1 MKRGDYLM
9 TSGKRKRG
17 RLWVKVTA
25 FVCLVLAAVI
35 FAGSALAT
43 IILYYNDAY
52 YFDNY
57 TIMDDYVSN
66 ETELKKNLTGVYL
79 SWYEPYGYSAE
90 ALDEAVF
97 YDSYDYETSTYDA
110 TVGYSYLFDDEF
122 IEYYAINYD
131 DYDDISPLFGF
142 YYYDGETSIDWL
154 EEIFSVSYSESENLI
169 VEEDLDS
176 FDDYMEIYYSEG
188 RTNFRI
194 DVSDTAGE
202 TLYSNHTSID
212 DEDIE
217 LTSSSEDYTV
227 TVMGEPMV
235 IEVITYSY
243 EEAESCLSM
252 FSELDDLVEVLGFEI
267 SIDQE
272 EDAFNGEI
280 IYCTHIVLSQI
291 LSETLTVTVSLP
303 SSLSDFTVHDDV
315 YIKLT
320 RINTLLS
327 NKDNFIILMVIT
339 AIVALV
345 CFIVLMTTAGHFQ
358 EYEGIHLTLADKIP
372 LELYLFPVGAVL
384 FGSLYIVSEIIYID
398 LEARLLLYLI
408 FALCAGASAGAVML
422 VLMTCSARVKTRR
435 FFKNTI
441 ICGSLIWLFGFFR
454 KLIRNRKYATKLKF
468 IFIGVLI
475 YDFLCFLLLFSN
487 AFLGLLMFTVGNL
500 AVLIAALV
508 YAMGVRKHEEAA
520 KDISEGK
527 TETVVDSDGLYFGLG
542 SFAGHLNNI
551 NDGIQAA
558 VDESLRSERLKTE
571 LITNV
576 SHDLKTPL
584 TSIVNY
590 VDILSKEDIQPD
602 SAKEYVDVL
611 VRQSQRMK
619 KLIDDLVEA
628 SKAQAGAIP
637 VTLEKTDMSI
647 LLTQAT
653 AEYDDRLEANNLK
666 LVVTTPEKPMMALVD
681 GRLMW
686 RVFDNLMGNIVKYA
700 QPDTRVYV
708 SAGET
713 DGKIL
718 ITFKNISKYEL
729 NISSD
734 ELMERFV
741 RGDSSRSTEG
751 SGLGLS
757 IAKSLCALNNVDFNI
772 IIDGDLYKAELSMD
786 ELPWEPKPPSE
797 ETLPAIVVD
806 TE

>member
-1 MKRGDYLM
+1 MN
-9 TSGKRKRG
+9 SGTRKRG
-17 RLWVKVTA
+17 RLWIKVTA
-25 FVCLVLAAVI
+25 FVCLVLAAMI

-43 IILYYNDAY
+43 IILYYYDAY
-52 YFDNY
+52 YLDNY
-57 TIMDDYVSN
+57 VIMDDYISN

-90 ALDEAVF
+90 ALDDVVF

-110 TVGYSYLFDDEF
+110 TVGYSYLLDDELV
-122 IEYYAINYD
+122 EYYAINYD
-131 DYDDISPLFGF
+131 DYEDISPLFGF
-142 YYYDGETSIDWL
+142 YYYDGETPIEWL
-154 EEIFSVSYSESENLI
+154 EEIFNVSYAESETLI
-169 VEEDLDS
+169 TEEDLES
-176 FDDYMEIYYSEG
+176 FGDYIEIYYPEERS
-188 RTNFRI
+188 NFRI
-194 DVSDTAGE
+194 DVSNSANE
-202 TLYSNHTSID
+202 TLYSNYAFTD
-212 DEDIE
+212 GEDTD
-217 LTSSSEDYTV
+217 LTSSSEDCTV

-235 IEVITYSY
+235 TEVITYTY
-243 EEAESCLSM
+243 EEAVSCLSV
-252 FSELDDLVEVLGFEI
+252 FSELDDLVKVLGFEI

-272 EDAFNGEI
+272 DGET

-291 LSETLTVTVSLP
+291 LSETLTVTASLP
-303 SSLSDFTVHDDV
+303 SNLTDFTVSDDV

-327 NKDNFIILMVIT
+327 NKDNFIALMVIT
-339 AIVALV
+339 AIVALI
-345 CFIVLMTTAGHFQ
+345 CFIVLITTAGHFP
-358 EYEGIHLTLADKIP
+358 EYDGIHLTLADKIP
-372 LELYLFPVGAVL
+372 FELYLFPVGAVL
-384 FGSLYIVSEIIYID
+384 YGSLYIVSQITYID
-398 LEARLLLYLI
+398 LEARLLQYFVI
-408 FALCAGASAGAVML
+408 ALCAGACAAAVML
-422 VLMTCSARVKTRR
+422 VMMTSSARIKARR
-435 FFKNTI
+435 FFRNTI
-441 ICGSLIWLFGFFR
+441 IFGSLIWLFGFFR
-454 KLIRNRKYATKLKF
+454 KLIKNRKYATKLKF
-468 IFIGVLI
+468 IVVGILI
-475 YDFLCFLLLFSN
+475 YDFLCLLLLFVD
-487 AFLGLLMFTVGNL
+487 AFLGLLTFTIGNL

-508 YAMGVRKHEEAA
+508 YAMGVRKLEEAA
-520 KDISEGK
+520 KAISEGK
-527 TETVVDSDGLYFGLG
+527 TETVVDNDGLYFGLG
-542 SFAGHLNNI
+542 GFAGYLNNI

-590 VDILSKEDIQPD
+590 VDILSKEEIQPD
-602 SAKEYVDVL
+602 TAREYVDVL

-637 VTLEKTDMSI
+637 VALEKTDMSI

-653 AEYDDRLEANNLK
+653 AEYEDRLEANGLK
-666 LVVTTPEKPMMALVD
+666 LVVTTPEKPLMALVD

-700 QPDTRVYV
+700 QPGTRVYV
-708 SAGET
+708 SAEEVDGELQ
-713 DGKIL
+713 I
-718 ITFKNISKYEL
+718 IFKNISKYEL

-757 IAKSLCALNNVDFNI
+757 IAKSLCTLNNVDFNI
-772 IIDGDLYKAELSMD
+772 VIDGDLYKAELTMD
-786 ELPWEPKPPSE
+786 ELRSELEPPSE
-797 ETLPAIVVD
+797 ETLPAVVVE

>member
-1 MKRGDYLM
+1 MNSGTKKRG
-9 TSGKRKRG
+9 K
-17 RLWVKVTA
+17 LWVKVTA
-25 FVCLVLAAVI
+25 FVCLVLAVMI

-43 IILYYNDAY
+43 IILYYSGAY
-52 YFDNY
+52 YLDND
-57 TIMDDYVSN
+57 TIIDDYISN
-66 ETELKKNLTGVYL
+66 ETELKKNLTEVYL

-110 TVGYSYLFDDEF
+110 TVGYSYILDDEL

-131 DYDDISPLFGF
+131 DYEDISPLFGF
-142 YYYDGETSIDWL
+142 YYYEDETPIEWL
-154 EEIFSVSYSESENLI
+154 REIFNVSYSETETL
-169 VEEDLDS
+169 VTEEDLNS
-176 FDDYMEIYYSEG
+176 FGNYIEIYYPEG
-188 RTNFRI
+188 RSNFQI
-194 DVSDTAGE
+194 AVSNTVDE
-202 TLYSNHTSID
+202 TLYSNFAPAD
-212 DEDIE
+212 GEDVD
-217 LTSSSEDYTV
+217 LTSSSEDCTV

-235 IEVITYSY
+235 VEVITYTY
-243 EEAESCLSM
+243 EEAISCLSM

-272 EDAFNGEI
+272 DGEV

-291 LSETLTVTVSLP
+291 LSETLTVIASLP

-327 NKDNFIILMVIT
+327 NKNNFIAMMIVT
-339 AIVALV
+339 AVVALA
-345 CFIVLMTTAGHFQ
+345 CFIVLMTTAGHFP
-358 EYEGIHLTLADKIP
+358 EYEGVHLTFADKIP
-372 LELYLFPVGAVL
+372 LELYLIPVGVVL

-398 LEARLLLYLI
+398 LEARLLQYLI
-408 FALCAGASAGAVML
+408 FALCAGVSAGVVML
-422 VLMTCSARVKTRR
+422 VLMTCSARVKARR

-441 ICGSLIWLFGFFR
+441 IFGSLIWLFSFLR
-454 KLIRNRKYATKLKF
+454 RLIKNRKYATKLKF

-475 YDFLCFLLLFSN
+475 YDFLCFLLLLVD

-508 YAMGVRKHEEAA
+508 YAMGVRKLEEAA
-520 KDISEGK
+520 QAISEGK
-527 TETVVDSDGLYFGLG
+527 TETVVDNDGLYFGLG
-542 SFAGHLNNI
+542 KFAGHLNNI

-628 SKAQAGAIP
+628 LKAQAGAIP
-637 VTLEKTDMSI
+637 VELEKTDMSI

-653 AEYDDRLEANNLK
+653 VEYEDRLEATGLK
-666 LVVTTPEKPMMALVD
+666 LVVTTPEKPLMALVD

-686 RVFDNLMGNIVKYA
+686 RVFDNLMGNILKYA

-708 SAGET
+708 SAEET
-713 DGKIL
+713 DGKIQ
-718 ITFKNISKYEL
+718 IIFKNISKYEL

-772 IIDGDLYKAELSMD
+772 VIDGDLYKAELTMN
-786 ELPWEPKPPSE
+786 ELPPEPPNE
-797 ETLPAIVVD
+797 ETLPAVVVD
-806 TE
+806 IE

>member
-1 MKRGDYLM
+1 MI
-9 TSGKRKRG
+9 SGTRKRG
-17 RLWVKVTA
+17 GLWIEVTA
-25 FVCLVLAAVI
+25 FVCLVLAAMI

-43 IILYYNDAY
+43 IILYYYDAY
-52 YFDNY
+52 YLDNY
-57 TIMDDYVSN
+57 TILDDYISN
-66 ETELKKNLTGVYL
+66 ETELKKNLTEVYL
-79 SWYEPYGYSAE
+79 SWYEPFGYSAE
-90 ALDEAVF
+90 PLDEAVF

-110 TVGYSYLFDDEF
+110 TVGYSYLLDDEF

-131 DYDDISPLFGF
+131 DYEDISPLFGF
-142 YYYDGETSIDWL
+142 YYYDGETPIEWL
-154 EEIFSVSYSESENLI
+154 EEIFNVSYAESETL
-169 VEEDLDS
+169 VTEEDLES
-176 FDDYMEIYYSEG
+176 FGKYIEIYYPEG
-188 RTNFRI
+188 RSNFRI
-194 DVSDTAGE
+194 DVSNSIDE
-202 TLYSNHTSID
+202 TLYSNQASTDNSD
-212 DEDIE
+212 TD
-217 LTSSSEDYTV
+217 LTSESEDYTV

-243 EEAESCLSM
+243 EEAVNCLCV
-252 FSELDDLVEVLGFEI
+252 FSELDDLVKVLGFEI

-272 EDAFNGEI
+272 DGEI
-280 IYCTHIVLSQI
+280 IYCTHIVLSQV
-291 LSETLTVTVSLP
+291 LSETLTITVSLP
-303 SSLSDFTVHDDV
+303 ANLTDFTVSDDV

-327 NKDNFIILMVIT
+327 NKDNFIAMMVIT

-345 CFIVLMTTAGHFQ
+345 CFVVLMTTAGHFP
-358 EYEGIHLTLADKIP
+358 EYDGIHLTLADKIP
-372 LELYLFPVGAVL
+372 FEFYLFPVCVVL
-384 FGSLYIVSEIIYID
+384 YGSLYIISETIYID
-398 LEARLLLYLI
+398 IEARLLQYLI
-408 FALCAGASAGAVML
+408 FALCAGASVAVVMI
-422 VLMTCSARVKTRR
+422 VLMTSSARVKARR

-441 ICGSLIWLFGFFR
+441 IFGSLIWLFNFFR
-454 KLIRNRKYATKLKF
+454 KLIKNRKYATKLKF
-468 IFIGVLI
+468 IFVGVLI
-475 YDFLCFLLLFSN
+475 YDFLCLLLLLSN
-487 AFLGLLMFTVGNL
+487 AFLGLLAFVIGNL
-500 AVLIAALV
+500 VVLIAALV
-508 YAMGVRKHEEAA
+508 YAMGVRKLEEAA

-527 TETVVDSDGLYFGLG
+527 TETVVDNDGLYFGLG
-542 SFAGHLNNI
+542 SFAGYLNNI

-590 VDILSKEDIQPD
+590 VDILSKENIQPD
-602 SAKEYVDVL
+602 SAKGYVDVL

-637 VTLEKTDMSI
+637 VALEKTDMSI

-653 AEYDDRLEANNLK
+653 AEYEDRLEANGLK
-666 LVVTTPEKPMMALVD
+666 LIVTTPEKPLMALVD

-708 SAGET
+708 SAEEI
-713 DGKIL
+713 DGRIR
-718 ITFKNISKYEL
+718 IIFKNISKYEL

-741 RGDSSRSTEG
+741 REDSSRSTEG

-772 IIDGDLYKAELSMD
+772 VIDGDLYKAELAMD
-786 ELPWEPKPPSE
+786 ELPWEPEPPNE

>member
-1 MKRGDYLM
+1 MI
-9 TSGKRKRG
+9 SGTRKRG
-17 RLWVKVTA
+17 RLWIKVTA
-25 FVCLVLAAVI
+25 FVCLVLAAMI

-43 IILYYNDAY
+43 IILYYYDAY
-52 YFDNY
+52 YLDNY
-57 TIMDDYVSN
+57 TILDDYISN
-66 ETELKKNLTGVYL
+66 ETELKKNLTEVYL
-79 SWYEPYGYSAE
+79 SWYEPFGYSAE
-90 ALDEAVF
+90 PLDEAVF

-110 TVGYSYLFDDEF
+110 TVGYSYLLDDEF

-131 DYDDISPLFGF
+131 DYEDISPLFGF
-142 YYYDGETSIDWL
+142 YYYDGETPIEWL
-154 EEIFSVSYSESENLI
+154 EEIFNVSYAESETL
-169 VEEDLDS
+169 VTEEDLES
-176 FDDYMEIYYSEG
+176 FGKYIEIYYPEG
-188 RTNFRI
+188 RSNFRI
-194 DVSDTAGE
+194 DVSNSIDE
-202 TLYSNHTSID
+202 TLYSNQASTDNSD
-212 DEDIE
+212 TD
-217 LTSSSEDYTV
+217 LTSESEDYTV

-243 EEAESCLSM
+243 EEAVNCLCV
-252 FSELDDLVEVLGFEI
+252 FSELDDLVKVLGFEI

-272 EDAFNGEI
+272 DGEI
-280 IYCTHIVLSQI
+280 IYCTHIVLSQV
-291 LSETLTVTVSLP
+291 LSETLTITVSLP
-303 SSLSDFTVHDDV
+303 ANLTDFTVSDDV

-327 NKDNFIILMVIT
+327 NKDNFIAMMVIT

-345 CFIVLMTTAGHFQ
+345 CFVVLMTTAGHFP
-358 EYEGIHLTLADKIP
+358 EYDGIHLTLADKIP
-372 LELYLFPVGAVL
+372 FEFYLFPVCVVL
-384 FGSLYIVSEIIYID
+384 YGSLYIISETIYID
-398 LEARLLLYLI
+398 IEARLLQYLI
-408 FALCAGASAGAVML
+408 FALCAGASVAVVMI
-422 VLMTCSARVKTRR
+422 VLMTSSARVKARR

-441 ICGSLIWLFGFFR
+441 IFGSLIWLFNFFR
-454 KLIRNRKYATKLKF
+454 KLIKNRKYATKLKF
-468 IFIGVLI
+468 IFVGVLI
-475 YDFLCFLLLFSN
+475 YDFLCLLLLLSN
-487 AFLGLLMFTVGNL
+487 AFLGLLAFVIGNL
-500 AVLIAALV
+500 VVLIAALV
-508 YAMGVRKHEEAA
+508 YAMGVRKLEEAA

-527 TETVVDSDGLYFGLG
+527 TETVVDNDGLYFGLG
-542 SFAGHLNNI
+542 SFAGYLNNI

-590 VDILSKEDIQPD
+590 VDILSKENIQPD
-602 SAKEYVDVL
+602 SAKGYVDVL

-637 VTLEKTDMSI
+637 VALEKTDMSI

-653 AEYDDRLEANNLK
+653 AEYEDRLEANGLK
-666 LVVTTPEKPMMALVD
+666 LIVTTPEKPLMALVD

-708 SAGET
+708 SAEEI
-713 DGKIL
+713 DGRIR
-718 ITFKNISKYEL
+718 IIFKNISKYEL

-741 RGDSSRSTEG
+741 REDSSRSTEG

-772 IIDGDLYKAELSMD
+772 VIDGDLYKAELAMD
-786 ELPWEPKPPSE
+786 ELPWEPEPPNE

>member
-1 MKRGDYLM
+1 M
-9 TSGKRKRG
+9 TNGTRKRG
-17 RLWVKVTA
+17 RLWIKVTA
-25 FVCLVLAAVI
+25 FVCLVLAAMI

-52 YFDNY
+52 YLDNY
-57 TIMDDYVSN
+57 AIMDDYISN
-66 ETELKKNLTGVYL
+66 ETELKKNFTVVYL
-79 SWYEPYGYSAE
+79 SEYEPFGYSAE

-97 YDSYDYETSTYDA
+97 YSSYDYETSAYDA
-110 TVGYSYLFDDEF
+110 AVGYSYLFDDEF

-131 DYDDISPLFGF
+131 DYEDISPLFGF
-142 YYYDGETSIDWL
+142 YYYDGETPIEWL
-154 EEIFSVSYSESENLI
+154 REIFSVSYSETETLI
-169 VEEDLDS
+169 TEEDLES
-176 FDDYMEIYYSEG
+176 FGEYIEIYYAEG
-188 RTNFRI
+188 RTNFQI
-194 DVSDTAGE
+194 AVSNTMDE
-202 TLYSNHTSID
+202 NLYSNFAPTD
-212 DEDIE
+212 GEDVD
-217 LTSSSEDYTV
+217 LTSSSEDCTV
-227 TVMGEPMV
+227 TVMSEPMV
-235 IEVITYSY
+235 TEVIAYSY
-243 EEAESCLSM
+243 EEAVSCLSM

-272 EDAFNGEI
+272 DGET
-280 IYCTHIVLSQI
+280 IYCTHIVLSQV
-291 LSETLTVTVSLP
+291 LSETLTVTASLP
-303 SSLSDFTVHDDV
+303 SSLIDFTVHDDV
-315 YIKLT
+315 YIELT

-327 NKDNFIILMVIT
+327 NKDNFIALMVIT

-345 CFIVLMTTAGHFQ
+345 CFIVLMTTAGRFPD
-358 EYEGIHLTLADKIP
+358 YEGIHLTFADKIP
-372 LELYLFPVGAVL
+372 LELYLIPVGVVL

-398 LEARLLLYLI
+398 LEARLLQYLI
-408 FALCAGASAGAVML
+408 FALCSGVSAGTVML
-422 VLMTCSARVKTRR
+422 ALMTCSARIKARR

-441 ICGSLIWLFGFFR
+441 IFGSLIWLCGFIGR
-454 KLIRNRKYATKLKF
+454 LIKNRKYATKLKF

-475 YDFLCFLLLFSN
+475 YDVLCFLLLLVD
-487 AFLGLLMFTVGNL
+487 AFMGLLMFTVGNL

-508 YAMGVRKHEEAA
+508 YAMGVQKLEEGA

-527 TETVVDSDGLYFGLG
+527 TQTVVDQNGLYFGLG
-542 SFAGHLNNI
+542 KFAGYLNNI
-551 NDGIQAA
+551 NDGIQTA

-602 SAKEYVDVL
+602 TAREYVDVL

-637 VTLEKTDMSI
+637 VVLEKTDMSI
-647 LLTQAT
+647 LLIQAT
-653 AEYDDRLEANNLK
+653 AEYEDRLEANSLK
-666 LVVTTPEKPMMALVD
+666 LVVMTSEKPLMALVG

-708 SAGET
+708 SAEEL
-713 DGKIL
+713 DGRIQ
-718 ITFKNISKYEL
+718 IIFKNISKYEL

-757 IAKSLCALNNVDFNI
+757 IAKNLCALNNVDFNI
-772 IIDGDLYKAELSMD
+772 VIDGDLYKAELSME
-786 ELPWEPKPPSE
+786 ELPWEPEPPNE

>member
-1 MKRGDYLM
+1 MI
-9 TSGKRKRG
+9 SGTRKRG
-17 RLWVKVTA
+17 KLWVKVTA
-25 FVCLVLAAVI
+25 FVCLVLAVMI
-35 FAGSALAT
+35 FAGSALAA

-52 YFDNY
+52 YLDNY
-57 TIMDDYVSN
+57 TIMDDYISN
-66 ETELKKNLTGVYL
+66 ETELKKNLAGVYL

-97 YDSYDYETSTYDA
+97 YDSYERYDA
-110 TVGYSYLFDDEF
+110 TTEYSYLFDDEF

-131 DYDDISPLFGF
+131 DYEDISPLFGF
-142 YYYDGETSIDWL
+142 YYYEDETPMEWL
-154 EEIFSVSYSESENLI
+154 REIFNVSYAESETLI
-169 VEEDLDS
+169 TEEDLES
-176 FDDYMEIYYSEG
+176 FGDYIEIYYPEG
-188 RTNFRI
+188 RSNFRI
-194 DVSDTAGE
+194 DVSNSANE
-202 TLYSNHTSID
+202 TLYSNYAFAD
-212 DEDIE
+212 GEDTD

-235 IEVITYSY
+235 VEVITYSY
-243 EEAESCLSM
+243 EEAVSCLSM

-267 SIDQE
+267 SIDY
-272 EDAFNGEI
+272 EDGEI
-280 IYCTHIVLSQI
+280 IYCTHIVLSQV
-291 LSETLTVTVSLP
+291 LSETLTVTASLP
-303 SSLSDFTVHDDV
+303 ANLTDFTVHDDV

-327 NKDNFIILMVIT
+327 NKNHFIAMMIVT
-339 AIVALV
+339 VVVALA
-345 CFIVLMTTAGHFQ
+345 CFIVLMTTAGHFP
-358 EYEGIHLTLADKIP
+358 EYEGIHLIFADKIP
-372 LELYLFPVGAVL
+372 LELYLIPVGVVL

-398 LEARLLLYLI
+398 LEARLLQYLI
-408 FALCAGASAGAVML
+408 FALCAGVSVGVVML
-422 VLMTCSARVKTRR
+422 VLITCSARVKARR

-441 ICGSLIWLFGFFR
+441 IFGSLIWLFNFFR

-468 IFIGVLI
+468 IFIGGLV
-475 YDFLCFLLLFSN
+475 YDFLCFLLLLVDVFM
-487 AFLGLLMFTVGNL
+487 GLLMFTVGNL

-508 YAMGVRKHEEAA
+508 YAMGVRKLEEAA
-520 KDISEGK
+520 QAISEGK
-527 TETVVDSDGLYFGLG
+527 TETVVDNEGLYFGLG
-542 SFAGHLNNI
+542 KFAGHLNNI

-590 VDILSKEDIQPD
+590 VDILSKENIQPD

-637 VTLEKTDMSI
+637 VALEKTDMSI

-653 AEYDDRLEANNLK
+653 AEYADRLEATGLK

-686 RVFDNLMGNIVKYA
+686 RVFDNLMGNILKYA
-700 QPDTRVYV
+700 QPNTRVYV
-708 SAGET
+708 SAEEL
-713 DGKIL
+713 DGKIQ
-718 ITFKNISKYEL
+718 IIFKNISKYEL

-751 SGLGLS
+751 SGLELS

-772 IIDGDLYKAELSMD
+772 VIDGDLYKAELTMD
-786 ELPWEPKPPSE
+786 ELPPEPEPSNE
-797 ETLPAIVVD
+797 ETLPAVVV
-806 TE
+806 EK

>member
-1 MKRGDYLM
+1 M
-9 TSGKRKRG
+9 TSGTRKRG
-17 RLWVKVTA
+17 RLWIKVTA
-25 FVCLVLAAVI
+25 FVGLVLAVMI

-43 IILYYNDAY
+43 IILYYNDAHY
-52 YFDNY
+52 LDNY
-57 TIMDDYVSN
+57 TIIDDYISN
-66 ETELKKNLTGVYL
+66 ETELKKNLAEVYL

-97 YDSYDYETSTYDA
+97 YDSYEQETTSAYDA
-110 TVGYSYLFDDEF
+110 ATGYSYLFDDEF

-131 DYDDISPLFGF
+131 DYEDISPLFGF
-142 YYYDGETSIDWL
+142 YYYDGETPIEWL
-154 EEIFSVSYSESENLI
+154 EEIFNVSYAESETLI
-169 VEEDLDS
+169 TEEDLES
-176 FDDYMEIYYSEG
+176 FGNYIEIYYPEG
-188 RTNFRI
+188 RSNFRI
-194 DVSDTAGE
+194 AVSNTADE
-202 TLYSNHTSID
+202 TLYSNIAPTD
-212 DEDIE
+212 DEDVE
-217 LTSSSEDYTV
+217 LTSSSEDCTV

-235 IEVITYSY
+235 VEVITYSY
-243 EEAESCLSM
+243 EEAVSCLSM
-252 FSELDDLVEVLGFEI
+252 FSEIDDMVKVLGFEI

-272 EDAFNGEI
+272 DGEI
-280 IYCTHIVLSQI
+280 IYCTHIVLSQA

-303 SSLSDFTVHDDV
+303 LNLTDFTVSDDV
-315 YIKLT
+315 YVKLS

-327 NKDNFIILMVIT
+327 NKDNFIALMAIT
-339 AIVALV
+339 AIVAMI
-345 CFIVLMTTAGHFQ
+345 CFVVLMTTAGHFP
-358 EYEGIHLTLADKIP
+358 EYEGVHLTFADKIP
-372 LELYLFPVGAVL
+372 LELYLIPVGVVL

-398 LEARLLLYLI
+398 LEARLLQYLI
-408 FALCAGASAGAVML
+408 FALCAGVSAGAVML
-422 VLMTCSARVKTRR
+422 VLMTCSARIKSRR

-441 ICGSLIWLFGFFR
+441 IFGSLIWLFGFLR
-454 KLIRNRKYATKLKF
+454 RLITNRKYATKLKF

-475 YDFLCFLLLFSN
+475 YDFLCFLLLLVD
-487 AFLGLLMFTVGNL
+487 AFMGLLMFTVGNL
-500 AVLIAALV
+500 VVLIAALA
-508 YAMGVRKHEEAA
+508 YAMGVHKLEEGA

-527 TETVVDSDGLYFGLG
+527 TQTVVDNDGLYFGL
-542 SFAGHLNNI
+542 SKFAGYLNNI
-551 NDGIQAA
+551 NDGIQTA

-602 SAKEYVDVL
+602 SAREYVDVL

-637 VTLEKTDMSI
+637 VALEKTDMSI

-653 AEYDDRLEANNLK
+653 GEYEDRLEANSLK
-666 LVVTTPEKPMMALVD
+666 LVVTTPEKPLMALVD

-708 SAGET
+708 SAEEL
-713 DGKIL
+713 DGKIQ
-718 ITFKNISKYEL
+718 IIFKNISKYEL

-772 IIDGDLYKAELSMD
+772 VIDGDLYKAELTMD
-786 ELPWEPKPPSE
+786 ELPWEPEPPNK

>member
-1 MKRGDYLM
+1 M
-9 TSGKRKRG
+9 TSGTRRRG
-17 RLWVKVTA
+17 RLWIKVTA
-25 FVCLVLAAVI
+25 FVCLTLAAMI

-43 IILYYNDAY
+43 IILYYYDAY
-52 YFDNY
+52 YLDNY
-57 TIMDDYVSN
+57 TILDDYISN
-66 ETELKKNLTGVYL
+66 ETELKKNLTEVYL
-79 SWYEPYGYSAE
+79 SWYEPFGYSAE
-90 ALDEAVF
+90 ALDDAVF
-97 YDSYDYETSTYDA
+97 YDSYERETTLEYDA
-110 TVGYSYLFDDEF
+110 TTEYSYLFDDEF

-131 DYDDISPLFGF
+131 DYEDISPLFGF
-142 YYYDGETSIDWL
+142 YYYDGETPIEWL
-154 EEIFSVSYSESENLI
+154 EEIFNVSYAESETL
-169 VEEDLDS
+169 VTEEDLES
-176 FDDYMEIYYSEG
+176 FGNYIEIYYPEG
-188 RTNFRI
+188 RSNFRI
-194 DVSDTAGE
+194 DVSNSIDE
-202 TLYSNHTSID
+202 TLYSNQASTD
-212 DEDIE
+212 DSDTD
-217 LTSSSEDYTV
+217 LTSESEDYTV
-227 TVMGEPMV
+227 TVMCEPMV
-235 IEVITYSY
+235 VEVITYTY
-243 EEAESCLSM
+243 EEAVSCLSM
-252 FSELDDLVEVLGFEI
+252 FSELDDLVKVLGFEI

-272 EDAFNGEI
+272 DGET
-280 IYCTHIVLSQI
+280 IYCTHIVLSQV
-291 LSETLTVTVSLP
+291 LSETLTITVSLP
-303 SSLSDFTVHDDV
+303 ANLTDFTVSDDV

-327 NKDNFIILMVIT
+327 NKDNFIALMAIT
-339 AIVALV
+339 AIITLI
-345 CFIVLMTTAGHFQ
+345 CFVVLITTAGHFP
-358 EYEGIHLTLADKIP
+358 EYDGIHLTLADKIP
-372 LELYLFPVGAVL
+372 FELYLFPVCVVL
-384 FGSLYIVSEIIYID
+384 YGSLYIISETIYID
-398 LEARLLLYLI
+398 LEARLLQYLI
-408 FALCAGASAGAVML
+408 FALCAGASAAVIML
-422 VLMTCSARVKTRR
+422 VLMTSSARIKARR

-441 ICGSLIWLFGFFR
+441 IFGSLIWLFGFIK
-454 KLIRNRKYATKLKF
+454 KLIKNRKYATKLRF

-475 YDFLCFLLLFSN
+475 YDFLCLMLLFVD
-487 AFLGLLMFTVGNL
+487 AFLGLLTFVIGNL
-500 AVLIAALV
+500 VVLVAALV
-508 YAMGVRKHEEAA
+508 YAMGVRKLEEAA

-527 TETVVDSDGLYFGLG
+527 TETVVDNDGLYFGLG
-542 SFAGHLNNI
+542 SFAGYLNNI

-590 VDILSKEDIQPD
+590 VDILSKENIQPD

-637 VTLEKTDMSI
+637 VALEKTDMSI

-653 AEYDDRLEANNLK
+653 AEYEDRLEANGLK
-666 LVVTTPEKPMMALVD
+666 LVVTTPEKPLMALVD

-686 RVFDNLMGNIVKYA
+686 RVFDNLMGNIGKYA

-708 SAGET
+708 SAEEL
-713 DGKIL
+713 DGKIQ
-718 ITFKNISKYEL
+718 IIFKNISKYEL

-772 IIDGDLYKAELSMD
+772 VIDGDLYKAELIMN
-786 ELPWEPKPPSE
+786 ELPWESEPPNE

>member
-1 MKRGDYLM
+1 MISS
-9 TSGKRKRG
+9 TRKRG

-25 FVCLVLAAVI
+25 FVFLVLAVMI
-35 FAGSALAT
+35 FAGSALAA
-43 IILYYNDAY
+43 IILYYYDAY
-52 YFDNY
+52 YLDNY
-57 TIMDDYVSN
+57 TIMDDYISN
-66 ETELKKNLTGVYL
+66 ETELKKNLTGIYL
-79 SWYEPYGYSAE
+79 SGYEPYGYPAE

-131 DYDDISPLFGF
+131 DYEDISPLFGF
-142 YYYDGETSIDWL
+142 YYYEDETPIEWL
-154 EEIFSVSYSESENLI
+154 EEILNVSYAESETLI
-169 VEEDLDS
+169 TEEDLDS
-176 FDDYMEIYYSEG
+176 FGDYIEIYYPEG
-188 RTNFRI
+188 RSNFRI
-194 DVSDTAGE
+194 DVSNSANE
-202 TLYSNHTSID
+202 TLYSNYAFAD
-212 DEDIE
+212 GEDTD

-227 TVMGEPMV
+227 TVKGEPMV
-235 IEVITYSY
+235 VEVITYTY
-243 EEAESCLSM
+243 DEAVSCLSM
-252 FSELDDLVEVLGFEI
+252 FSELDDLLEVLGFEI

-272 EDAFNGEI
+272 DGEI
-280 IYCTHIVLSQI
+280 IYCTHIVLSQV
-291 LSETLTVTVSLP
+291 LSETLTVTASLP
-303 SSLSDFTVHDDV
+303 SLLENFTVHDDV

-327 NKDNFIILMVIT
+327 NKDNFIAMMVMT
-339 AIVALV
+339 VIVTLV
-345 CFIVLMTTAGHFQ
+345 CFVILMTTSGHFP
-358 EYEGIHLTLADKIP
+358 EYEGTHLVLADKIP
-372 LELYLFPVGAVL
+372 LELYLFLVGVVL
-384 FGSLYIVSEIIYID
+384 FSSLYIISETIYID
-398 LEARLLLYLI
+398 LEARLLQYLI
-408 FALCAGASAGAVML
+408 FALCAGVSAGAVML
-422 VLMTCSARVKTRR
+422 VLMTCSARVKARR

-441 ICGSLIWLFGFFR
+441 IFGSLIWLFNFFR

-468 IFIGVLI
+468 ILIGVLI
-475 YDFLCFLLLFSN
+475 YDFLCFLLLLVD
-487 AFLGLLMFTVGNL
+487 AFMGLLMFTVGNL

-508 YAMGVRKHEEAA
+508 YAMGVRKLEEAA
-520 KDISEGK
+520 QAISEGK
-527 TETVVDSDGLYFGLG
+527 TETVVDNDGLYFGLG
-542 SFAGHLNNI
+542 KFAGHLNNI

-590 VDILSKEDIQPD
+590 VDILSKENIQPD

-637 VTLEKTDMSI
+637 VALEKTDMSI

-653 AEYDDRLEANNLK
+653 AEYEDRLEATGLK
-666 LVVTTPEKPMMALVD
+666 LVVTTPEKPMLALVD

-686 RVFDNLMGNIVKYA
+686 RVFDNLMGNILKYA
-700 QPDTRVYV
+700 QPNTRVYV
-708 SAGET
+708 SAEEL
-713 DGKIL
+713 DGKIQ
-718 ITFKNISKYEL
+718 IIFKNISKYEL

-772 IIDGDLYKAELSMD
+772 VIDGDLYKAELTMD
-786 ELPWEPKPPSE
+786 ELPPEPEPSNG
-797 ETLPAIVVD
+797 ETLPAVVV
-806 TE
+806 EE